1 MSGAGVQLT
10 THSPEGTQAMAA
22 AFGRL
27 CRANDVIGLQ
37 GTLGAGKTCFVKGL
51 AAGLGVRDVD
61 KVVSPTFV
69 LLRQYEGRLT
79 LYHFDAYRLQGAAEM
94 EQIGCAETFE
104 SGGVS
109 VIEWA
114 DHVAA
119 CLPPEHFMLAIT
131 VVGENDRDFV
141 VTASGPGPS
150 GRLEEFRRALTAW
163 SR

>member
-1 MSGAGVQLT
+1 MSGTGVHLT
-10 THSPEGTQAMAA
+10 THSPEETQALAA
-22 AFGRL
+22 AFAEL
-27 CRANDVIGLQ
+27 CQPNDVIGLQ

-51 AAGLGVRDVD
+51 AAGLNVKDLE

-69 LLRQYEGRLT
+69 LLRRYSGRLT

-104 SGGVS
+104 GGGVS

-119 CLPPEHFMLAIT
+119 CLPGEHFMLVIMVT
-131 VVGENDRDFV
+131 GERDRDFLL
-141 VTASGPGPS
+141 TATGAGPAA
-150 GRLEEFRRALTAW
+150 RLGELPRALSAW
-163 SR
+163 RR